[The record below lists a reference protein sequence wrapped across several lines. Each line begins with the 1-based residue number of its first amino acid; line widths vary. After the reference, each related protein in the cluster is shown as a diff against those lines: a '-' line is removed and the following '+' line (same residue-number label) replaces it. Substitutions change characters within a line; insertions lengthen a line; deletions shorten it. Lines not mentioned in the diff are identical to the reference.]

1 MGSQVRYTGTDR
13 KKRGGPAARRAGLL
27 LLLGLIGAGCSSD
40 SASRPVTSPPQ
51 DTAPTEVTTTVAQ
64 TVTEPSVTTVTS
76 TVPVTPVLEGAST
89 DAVLV
94 PASGCCGGGANLL
107 LNVITQH
114 QAGVDT
120 VEFTFTGPVENYHVR
135 YITPPLTN
143 AASGEA
149 IDLLGDNVLEISTP
163 GSGTDNLSSPPRQM
177 YTGPTRIGIV
187 TTGGSVVELVQN
199 GDSEGVLNWGIG
211 VNGKPP
217 FRVSTGCLASTNTC
231 SLIIE
236 IASP

>member
-1 MGSQVRYTGTDR
+1 MTHRSPDR
-13 KKRGGPAARRAGLL
+13 KRARGSVTGRAVLL
-27 LLLGLIGAGCSSD
+27 LALGLIAAACSSD
-40 SASRPVTSPPQ
+40 SASSPATSPPSA
-51 DTAPTEVTTTVAQ
+51 TNSPEVTTTVTNTAPD
-64 TVTEPSVTTVTS
+64 TIVTTSAS
-76 TVPVTPVLEGAST
+76 TVPVVPVLEGASL
-89 DAVLV
+89 DAVQV
-94 PASGCCGGGANLL
+94 PESGCCPPGPNLL
-107 LNVITQH
+107 LNVTTQH

-199 GDSEGVLNWGIG
+199 GDFEGVLNWGVG
-211 VNGKPP
+211 VSGKPI
-217 FRVSTGCLASTNTC
+217 FRVSSACLASTNTC